1 MAELQ
6 KLTIK
11 FGRYEYT
18 DQQSFV
24 VLAYVEGAGSVYYEF
39 DSEGAFALYFK
50 TPAVFFNTLL
60 EHPSM
65 NVDDREWRQQDYY
78 DEELNLLNH
87 VVIVGAWP
95 WNVYPCQIP
104 VDDAVQVHQ
113 PWKFSSA
120 PLTWGLTRVTSVDGY
135 LMEGVE
141 ATRTIWRHPEVMDR
155 LFKQLLPDSSGMS
168 CIARL
173 HGLYGVL
180 YERRFCWSG
189 AADAGAGSVDAVV
202 SKIKQQ
208 LMMAVWD
215 LASRKYGQLEFAV
228 PKTGDDVYPR
238 LWVFIPDSVL
248 TAKERDVLVC
258 ELSDVLRD
266 AGLLEVHGA

>member
-24 VLAYVEGAGSVYYEF
+24 VLAYFDGAGSAFFEF
-39 DSEGAFALYFK
+39 DSEGAFAMYFK
-50 TPAVFFNTLL
+50 TPAVFFNALL
-60 EHPSM
+60 DHPSM

-104 VDDAVQVHQ
+104 VDDAVQVYQ
-113 PWKFSSA
+113 PWKLNSD
-120 PLTWGLTRVTSVDGY
+120 PLTWGLTHVTTVDGY

-141 ATRTIWRHPEVMDR
+141 ATRTLWRNSNVMNR
-155 LFKQLLPDSSGMS
+155 LFKQLIPSSRS
-168 CIARL
+168 WIARL

-180 YERRFCWSG
+180 YERRFCSSG
-189 AADAGAGSVDAVV
+189 ANTGDGSVSAVACIRERLLV
-202 SKIKQQ
+202 T
-208 LMMAVWD
+208 VWA
-215 LASRKYGQLEFAV
+215 LAGRYDQLEFAV
-228 PKTGDDVYPR
+228 PVTGDDVYPR
-238 LWVFIPDSVL
+238 LWVFIPDGVL
-248 TAKERDVLVC
+248 TAHERDVLVA
-258 ELSDVLRD
+258 ELSDVLQD
-266 AGLLEVHGA
+266 AGLLEVTGA